1 MTRGLRVSCFSST
14 GAEDQEEGSEAST
27 ESDHLDLVTVKSTTA
42 PHTEVNEEREQ
53 EKEEEREEITSTVS
67 PAEVLETLTP
77 ELPRSSDTGL
87 RNYQDHHKVLPR
99 YPSTGIMQTF
109 LRLQFYCAI
118 SVYADSL
125 SSLS

>member
-14 GAEDQEEGSEAST
+14 GAEKQEEGGEAST
-27 ESDHLDLVTVKSTTA
+27 ETADLDTVTVKSTAA
-42 PHTEVNEEREQ
+42 PHTEVNEER
-53 EKEEEREEITSTVS
+53 EEEREEITSTVS
-67 PAEVLETLTP
+67 PAEVLETLTL

-87 RNYQDHHKVLPR
+87 RNYQDHHQVLPR